1 MIRVEA
7 DWRESQRRIGEEKQ
21 RQDRLRGLQEEAV
34 RSGKQN
40 ATVEMRWAELL
51 EQNMPQELHNEIESQ
66 KRSCK
71 EIIDSKDDL
80 IRTFNIQLKTKD
92 EEYVKSL
99 KQQSEVRT
107 SGE

>member
-51 EQNMPQELHNEIESQ
+51 EQNMPQVSQ
-66 KRSCK
+66 WCREYTRS
-71 EIIDSKDDL
+71 
-80 IRTFNIQLKTKD
+80 THVVHT
-92 EEYVKSL
+92 
-99 KQQSEVRT
+99 
-107 SGE
+107 